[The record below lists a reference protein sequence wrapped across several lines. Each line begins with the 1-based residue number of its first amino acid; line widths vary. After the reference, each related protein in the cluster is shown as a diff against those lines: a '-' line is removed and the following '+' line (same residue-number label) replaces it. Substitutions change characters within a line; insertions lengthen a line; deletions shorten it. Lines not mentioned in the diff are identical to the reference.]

1 MRLTRTPSRVLM
13 SLGLALMA
21 GLSAAP
27 ALADDV
33 LRLRFNGD
41 IQQFDP
47 IWTTNYTVRN
57 AAYMVWDT
65 LFATDGNFEVQPQM
79 VDTYEVS
86 ADGLTYTMTL
96 REGLKWHDG
105 TDVTAADCVA
115 SLKRWG
121 AKDAIG
127 KLMMTKTADIAAVD
141 ERTFTITLS
150 EPWGFV
156 LQALGKIS
164 SNVPFM
170 MPERIAATSPDEAIT
185 EYVGSGPFRLV
196 REEWQPGVKIVF
208 EKFADYVPRSEPASG
223 AAGGKVAKVD
233 RIEAVYIPDTVTAV
247 NAMVAGE
254 IDWMEVVPP
263 DMLPIVESAGDIT
276 VYAYDPVGGSLQIV
290 LNSLH
295 PPLDDIKVRQAVA
308 QAVDQAAFHQ
318 AIVGGR
324 TELYGECGAIFTCGN
339 PLEFSVGAQDQ
350 VRKDVDR
357 AKALLA
363 EAGYDGTPV
372 TIIHPTDIKVN
383 SDASYVL
390 AEALKQVGFTVDTQL
405 TDWASVA
412 SRRASKAPVAEG
424 GWNIFVTGWSGTDLM
439 NPLTNVFVTG
449 ACDAAW
455 FGWACSEVL
464 QGLLKDYV
472 AAVDPEEQKAIAE
485 KMQEEAWR
493 IVPFVTLG
501 KINQPSAYRT
511 ATTGWLTAPVP
522 FFWNVEK
529 TD

>member
-1 MRLTRTPSRVLM
+1 MHSKKLVRLLAGAALAAL
-13 SLGLALMA
+13 LGTAAA
-21 GLSAAP
+21 GP
-27 ALADDV
+27 ALADSV

-41 IQQFDP
+41 IQQLDP

-57 AAYMVWDT
+57 ASYLVWDT
-65 LFATDGNFEVQPQM
+65 LFATDAEFQVRPQM
-79 VDTYEVS
+79 VESWTVS
-86 ADGLTYTMTL
+86 DDGLVYSFTL
-96 REGLKWHDG
+96 REGLVWHDG
-105 TDVTAADCVA
+105 AAVTSADCIA

-121 AKDAIG
+121 AKDTMG
-127 KLMMTKTADIAAVD
+127 RLLMGKTASIDAVD
-141 ERTFTITLS
+141 DRTFTLTLS

-185 EYVGSGPFRLV
+185 DYIGSGPFRLV
-196 REEWQPGVKIVF
+196 REEWVPGVKTVF
-208 EKFADYVPRSEPASG
+208 EKFDGYVPRDEPASG
-223 AAGGKVAKVD
+223 AAGGKIAKVD
-233 RIEAVYIPDTVTAV
+233 RVELVYIPDTVTAV

-263 DMLPIVESAGDIT
+263 DMLPIVEAAGDIT
-276 VYAYDPVGGSLQIV
+276 VYGYDPVGGSLQIV
-290 LNSLH
+290 LNHLH
-295 PPLDDIKVRQAVA
+295 PPLDDQRVRQAIVH
-308 QAVDQAAFHQ
+308 AVDQAEFHQ
-318 AIVGGR
+318 AVMGDR
-324 TELYGECGAIFTCGN
+324 SELYGECGAIFTCGN
-339 PLEFSVGAQDQ
+339 PLEFSVGAETM
-350 VRKDVDR
+350 VRKDPDKAR
-357 AKALLA
+357 ALLA

-390 AEALKQVGFTVDTQL
+390 AEALKQVGFTVDSQL

-424 GWNIFVTGWSGTDLM
+424 GWNIFVTGWTGTDLM

-449 ACDAAW
+449 ACGDAW
-455 FGWACSEVL
+455 FGWACSEKL

-472 AAVDPEEQKAIAE
+472 AAVAFEDQKAVAE
-485 KMQEEAWR
+485 QLQAEAWD

-501 KINQPSAYRT
+501 KINQPSAFRD
-511 ATTGWLTAPVP
+511 ATTGWLSAPVP

-529 TD
+529 AD